1 MQATHIV
8 QVLKPHQL
16 EGVRW
21 LFKAVNGGGWLLAD
35 GPGLGSRAMRQA
47 SATDEPELTVAAL
60 S

>member
-1 MQATHIV
+1 
-8 QVLKPHQL
+8 VLKPHQL